1 MKHEQVRLFQQR
13 RPFEPFAI
21 HLADARYFEV
31 RHPDAVSLPPVETRS
46 LAVLNKDRL
55 TEVIDLLMIVS
66 LRPLTPD
73 EIKNR

>member
-1 MKHEQVRLFQQR
+1 MTARQLRLFQQR

-21 HLADARYFEV
+21 HLADARYFEI
-31 RHPDAVSLPPVETRS
+31 RHPDAIELLAEATR
-46 LAVLNKDRL
+46 AVNVMNKDGL
-55 TEVIDLLMIVS
+55 VEVVELLMITS